1 MLKKNTLSVTLRKKI
16 APKQE
21 LYLTFQCNINY
32 FFYQCFLINAT
43 LIFESNITITLFQLF
58 NKINFVKILLFSSIY
73 QLFLICKTIYNDTY
87 LKRESIKELKMNFA
101 KNLETQ
107 NTITYIKRKLIM
119 LLLVVG
125 SRGVGQK
132 NEKKKL
138 DQYLFMFNYL
148 IGFFVFFFLFNLL
161 QLKIQMRCKRVVS
174 NTIQLNYIF
183 IS

>member
-73 QLFLICKTIYNDTY
+73 
-87 LKRESIKELKMNFA
+87 
-101 KNLETQ
+101 
-107 NTITYIKRKLIM
+107 
-119 LLLVVG
+119 
-125 SRGVGQK
+125 
-132 NEKKKL
+132 
-138 DQYLFMFNYL
+138 
-148 IGFFVFFFLFNLL
+148 
-161 QLKIQMRCKRVVS
+161 
-174 NTIQLNYIF
+174 
-183 IS
+183 